1 MEFIFRLLDTGLAG
15 LVLKAILLSLLG
27 IFMLIGFIVARRWY
41 RGRYFQKLN
50 ARTFILRSA
59 WDKLVTGQIPPETW
73 RLNRFDSQVVETI
86 LLDSIEM
93 ASSDELG
100 KLLQCLRS
108 SGLLDMRIYDARNSN
123 GWKRRAALVALGRTR
138 APEAVP
144 ALAEALGDKSEQT
157 RIAAVRGLGRIGSA
171 EAAVPLLDRF
181 VSGQLGVPEHTLKN
195 ALATCCRNCPEVLMK
210 YLHHASG
217 KSRELL
223 ARVLAEVATPE
234 LGEELLVLATDPLPE
249 VRASAARALA
259 SVNEPF
265 ALSALRMLIEDQEW
279 FVRLRAVV
287 ALGSIR
293 ETGRIRL
300 LLRAL
305 CDANRYVR
313 QRAAWSLARFQ
324 PNLDAILE
332 LVLETKDS
340 FALQAFISEL
350 ERSGDMEKLIQALQA
365 ESDQDTAQAVLLK
378 ALAVGRE
385 RVETARQPKA
395 IGAAAGAG
403 K

>member
-1 MEFIFRLLDTGLAG
+1 
-15 LVLKAILLSLLG
+15 
-27 IFMLIGFIVARRWY
+27 
-41 RGRYFQKLN
+41 
-50 ARTFILRSA
+50 
-59 WDKLVTGQIPPETW
+59 
-73 RLNRFDSQVVETI
+73 
-86 LLDSIEM
+86 
-93 ASSDELG
+93 
-100 KLLQCLRS
+100 
-108 SGLLDMRIYDARNSN
+108 
-123 GWKRRAALVALGRTR
+123 
-138 APEAVP
+138 
-144 ALAEALGDKSEQT
+144 
-157 RIAAVRGLGRIGSA
+157 
-171 EAAVPLLDRF
+171 
-181 VSGQLGVPEHTLKN
+181 
-195 ALATCCRNCPEVLMK
+195 
-210 YLHHASG
+210 
-217 KSRELL
+217 
-223 ARVLAEVATPE
+223 
-234 LGEELLVLATDPLPE
+234 
-249 VRASAARALA
+249 
-259 SVNEPF
+259 
-265 ALSALRMLIEDQEW
+265 MLIEDQEW